1 MTVEIT
7 EKKLESA
14 VVKKA
19 YLESQDQ
26 TQLTQASVARLFGV
40 TQGLVQAWFSGATR
54 IPDSTMFQLS
64 QILKF
69 DPLVVRPSLRV
80 YLVAA
85 QQLIDRDENDR
96 SGLILTL
103 FEQMNDEQK
112 DQLEQFAKFVVQTD

>member
-7 EKKLESA
+7 EKKLEA
-14 VVKKA
+14 ALVKKA
-19 YLESQDQ
+19 YLASQDQ

-85 QQLIDRDENDR
+85 KQLIDRDENDR

>member
-7 EKKLESA
+7 EKKLEA
-14 VVKKA
+14 ALVKKA
-19 YLESQDQ
+19 YLASQDQ

-69 DPLVVRPSLRV
+69 DPLEVRPSLCV

-85 QQLIDRDENDR
+85 KQLIDRDENDR

-103 FEQMNDEQK
+103 FDQMNDEQK